1 MNLKIESDAKTV
13 VKFLTGEA
21 GCNDVK
27 LIEFKRKFVV
37 PYNLK
42 VIWIN
47 GELNGIAHSLAQ
59 YACERQK
66 LESLNHST
74 GIAFKTTKREE
85 VWDYENGFPAGLI
98 ATILED
104 YGRRMVKVKFGSKN
118 IVDTV
123 SWPMLLDG
131 PCSNA
136 RTVNHYGS
144 SNC

>member
-1 MNLKIESDAKTV
+1 MENSTELHIALHNMHVSVKSWRVLIIAQELHLKQQKG
-13 VKFLTGEA
+13 KK
-21 GCNDVK
+21 C
-27 LIEFKRKFVV
+27 
-37 PYNLK
+37 
-42 VIWIN
+42 
-47 GELNGIAHSLAQ
+47 GI
-59 YACERQK
+59 
-66 LESLNHST
+66 
-74 GIAFKTTKREE
+74 IKREE

-136 RTVNHYGS
+136 RTINRYGS